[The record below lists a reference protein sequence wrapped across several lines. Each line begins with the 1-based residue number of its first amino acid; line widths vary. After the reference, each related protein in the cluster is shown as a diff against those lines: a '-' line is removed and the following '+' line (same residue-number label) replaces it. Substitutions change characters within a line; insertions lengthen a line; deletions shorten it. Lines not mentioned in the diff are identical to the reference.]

1 MVGKKLVGVALSLLT
16 TAVIAGCGAAQ
27 SNNSAGGHSNG
38 AEVGSTRQDPNPPFV
53 NRLKDLPATPDP
65 RFDPTSARAS
75 IYSDITVYA
84 ANGRKVV
91 LDAKNTPILFVAYWC
106 PHCQRTLVLLNK
118 NRQSLS
124 QFPTLVSM
132 GFAPG
137 TSLAEEVRIT
147 QEEMNYFH
155 INHVK
160 EYYYLGSNSQKLTP
174 QGYPTLVFPGKR
186 GVLAMFGEH
195 TLSAWQQALS
205 LR

>member
-1 MVGKKLVGVALSLLT
+1 MKGKKLVGLTLSLLT
-16 TAVIAGCGAAQ
+16 TVVVAGCGTAQ
-27 SNNSAGGHSNG
+27 SNNSAGAHMNG

-65 RFDPTSARAS
+65 RFDPISAHAS
-75 IYSDITVYA
+75 IYSDVTVYN

-91 LDAKNTPILFVAYWC
+91 LDATNTPILFVAYWC

-124 QFPTLVSM
+124 RFPTLVSM

-137 TSLAEEVRIT
+137 TSLAEEVRLT
-147 QEEMNYFH
+147 HEEMDYFH
-155 INHVK
+155 IYNVK
-160 EYYYLGSNSQKLTP
+160 EYYYLGSNSQQLTP
-174 QGYPTLVFPGKR
+174 QGYPTLVFPGKG

-195 TLSAWQQALS
+195 TLRVWQQALS
-205 LR
+205 